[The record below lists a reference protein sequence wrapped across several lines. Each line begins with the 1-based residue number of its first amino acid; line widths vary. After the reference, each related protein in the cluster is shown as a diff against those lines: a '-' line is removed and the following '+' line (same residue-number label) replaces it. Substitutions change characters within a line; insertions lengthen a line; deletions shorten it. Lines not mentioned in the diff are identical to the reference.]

1 LQLHFHKFLLERIT
15 FYNAK
20 LVAGQLQKGEDYT
33 ELRKVIS
40 ILISAENAIPN
51 SDHYH
56 HTFRLY
62 DETHNVLLTDLVE
75 IHVLELEKLP
85 VQPEESMK
93 YNWLKFFKSDS
104 EEELKMAASS
114 DEFIKKAYEELEKLG
129 QDEHSMREYE
139 LRLMAIRDEQA
150 RIQTAEE
157 RGEQRGIQLG
167 IEQEAKRKNIEH
179 IDALLD
185 ILDDA
190 TIAEKLKVEL
200 SLVQERRQR
209 LELS

>member
-1 LQLHFHKFLLERIT
+1 
-15 FYNAK
+15 
-20 LVAGQLQKGEDYT
+20 
-33 ELRKVIS
+33 
-40 ILISAENAIPN
+40 
-51 SDHYH
+51 
-56 HTFRLY
+56 
-62 DETHNVLLTDLVE
+62 
-75 IHVLELEKLP
+75 
-85 VQPEESMK
+85 
-93 YNWLKFFKSDS
+93 
-104 EEELKMAASS
+104 MAASS